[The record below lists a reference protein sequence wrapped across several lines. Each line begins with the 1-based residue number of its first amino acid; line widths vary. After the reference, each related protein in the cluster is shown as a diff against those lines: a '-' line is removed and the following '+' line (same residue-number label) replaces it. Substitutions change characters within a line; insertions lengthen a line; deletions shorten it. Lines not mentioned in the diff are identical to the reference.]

1 MNKKEKKRKKGKEQ
15 QQQKTIKNPRLETL
29 SKIVELIDIANDYY
43 MKMDYDN
50 AIDYS
55 EKIIRLAITS
65 NFEHHIKEQQQ
76 FLTKIAKRVQEKYF
90 VSEINEAVNKIEK
103 IYNALLDAKQIYQAH
118 EILETFKEH
127 YQDKIDLDS
136 IPLIKELIMK
146 DRRERIKNKVEE

>member
-1 MNKKEKKRKKGKEQ
+1 MKKKEKERKKGKEL
-15 QQQKTIKNPRLETL
+15 QQQKAIKNPRLETL
-29 SKIVELIDIANDYY
+29 SEIVELIDVANDYY

-50 AIDYS
+50 AINTS

-65 NFEHHIKEQQQ
+65 KYEHHIKEQQQ
-76 FLTKIAKRVQEKYF
+76 FLTKIAEKVQEKFF
-90 VSEINEAVNKIEK
+90 VTEINEAINKIEK
-103 IYNALLDAKQIYQAH
+103 IYNALLEAKQISQAH

-146 DRRERIKNKVEE
+146 DRRERIKHKVEE

>member
-90 VSEINEAVNKIEK
+90 VSEIKEAIKEIEK
-103 IYNALLDAKQIYQAH
+103 IYNILLEAKQVSQAH
-118 EILETFKEH
+118 EILETFKRH

-136 IPLIKELIMK
+136 IPLIKELEMK
-146 DRRERIKNKVEE
+146 DRREWIKNKVE

>member
-1 MNKKEKKRKKGKEQ
+1 MKKKEKERKKRKEQ
-15 QQQKTIKNPRLETL
+15 QQKAIKNPRLETL

-50 AIDYS
+50 AINTS

-76 FLTKIAKRVQEKYF
+76 FLTKIAKKVQEKYF

-103 IYNALLDAKQIYQAH
+103 IYNALLDAKQVSQAH

-136 IPLIKELIMK
+136 IPLVKELIMK
-146 DRRERIKNKVEE
+146 DRREWIKNKVEE

>member
-1 MNKKEKKRKKGKEQ
+1 MKKKEKERKKGKEQ

-29 SKIVELIDIANDYY
+29 SKIVELINIANDSY

-50 AIDYS
+50 AINYS

-65 NFEHHIKEQQQ
+65 NLEHHIKEQQE
-76 FLTKIAKRVQEKYF
+76 FLTKIAVRVQEKYF
-90 VSEINEAVNKIEK
+90 VSEINEAVKKIEK
-103 IYNALLDAKQIYQAH
+103 IYNALLEAKQVSQAH
-118 EILETFKEH
+118 EILETFKSH

-146 DRRERIKNKVEE
+146 DRREWIKHKVE